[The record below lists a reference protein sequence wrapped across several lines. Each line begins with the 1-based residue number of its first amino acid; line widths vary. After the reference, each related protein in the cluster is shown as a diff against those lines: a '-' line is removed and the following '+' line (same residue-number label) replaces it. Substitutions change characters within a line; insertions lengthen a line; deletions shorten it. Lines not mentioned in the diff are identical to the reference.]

1 MQNGMDFGGEGSK
14 LNRKYEKFL
23 HNGELLRFII
33 EESSCAI
40 IVIDKNEEVIIT
52 NREHEKLTGYSRSY
66 LAGMTLEEMIQ
77 KKIIHDAVSR
87 KVMERKETVVLE
99 QASYKRRRES
109 LEHVMVKGVPYFD
122 ENGNIEYV
130 ICYLFDMSEKR
141 KLIEELTSS
150 NLRYSMKLL
159 QLKNDAAKNL
169 GITYRSAQMKNVI
182 EKAEIIAKTDSTAL
196 ILGESGVGK
205 SLIARFLHNNSSRR
219 DSVFLTIN
227 CGAVPDNLIES
238 ELFGY
243 ERGSFTGAAANG
255 KQGLVELTD
264 GGTLFLDEI
273 GDMPYDVQVK
283 LLRLLQEKEFFRIGG
298 TRPIKVDTR
307 IIVATNVN
315 LKDRIKEKKFREDL
329 YYRLNVLE
337 LIIPPLRDR
346 KEDIP
351 ILIETFKQ
359 KFNEA
364 YNLKKEF
371 SSEVL
376 TLLASFELKGNVREL
391 ENLIERLI
399 LFSNKKVIE
408 AKDVYKIIGANIE
421 GRIEPDFKLGTQS
434 YRELTDAFDKRIF
447 QEAKK
452 LYKSTTEIGKQLQIN
467 QSTVS
472 RKLRKYNL
480 SD

>member
-1 MQNGMDFGGEGSK
+1 M
-14 LNRKYEKFL
+14 
-23 HNGELLRFII
+23 
-33 EESSCAI
+33 
-40 IVIDKNEEVIIT
+40 
-52 NREHEKLTGYSRSY
+52 
-66 LAGMTLEEMIQ
+66 
-77 KKIIHDAVSR
+77 
-87 KVMERKETVVLE
+87 
-99 QASYKRRRES
+99 
-109 LEHVMVKGVPYFD
+109 
-122 ENGNIEYV
+122 
-130 ICYLFDMSEKR
+130 
-141 KLIEELTSS
+141 
-150 NLRYSMKLL
+150 
-159 QLKNDAAKNL
+159 
-169 GITYRSAQMKNVI
+169 
-182 EKAEIIAKTDSTAL
+182 
-196 ILGESGVGK
+196 
-205 SLIARFLHNNSSRR
+205 
-219 DSVFLTIN
+219 
-227 CGAVPDNLIES
+227 
-238 ELFGY
+238 
-243 ERGSFTGAAANG
+243 
-255 KQGLVELTD
+255 
-264 GGTLFLDEI
+264 
-273 GDMPYDVQVK
+273 
-283 LLRLLQEKEFFRIGG
+283 
-298 TRPIKVDTR
+298 
-307 IIVATNVN
+307 
-315 LKDRIKEKKFREDL
+315 
-329 YYRLNVLE
+329 NVLE